1 MCPKKCRKKTKRNE
15 HVVVACWTLW
25 NFHANTALRSHQQ
38 MVVVPVT
45 LPFVDIIY
53 RLKTFAKRP
62 SLLPRACLPYDPMH
76 GRRIVRRQNKRIRP
90 VSSELTE
97 LFAIFDRIL
106 FTLNGFDAFNTC
118 WSEAHLFKPTTEAW
132 NGCLDSESF
141 FFFFTFGPAK
151 SFEEVFYAPIMWEN
165 QNRRALF
172 FRASLELWAACCLLR
187 QPLWHSGAATSLFT
201 FVQKASTVSATIVR
215 NAGSRRWKRVIVYTW
230 WNQVVYHIQLRTDR
244 VPASFSF
251 LWFISTIRMF
261 RHFHCNY

>member
-141 FFFFTFGPAK
+141 FFFHFWSCKIFRRSFLRANYVGKSKSQSTVFSSFTRTMGC
-151 SFEEVFYAPIMWEN
+151 M
-165 QNRRALF
+165 
-172 FRASLELWAACCLLR
+172 LLV
-187 QPLWHSGAATSLFT
+187 ATT
-201 FVQKASTVSATIVR
+201 FVAFWRCDITIHFCSE
-215 NAGSRRWKRVIVYTW
+215 GE
-230 WNQVVYHIQLRTDR
+230 HG
-244 VPASFSF
+244 
-251 LWFISTIRMF
+251 ISYY
-261 RHFHCNY
+261 C